1 MKAKME
7 KAQSLLL
14 IAVAMLALLG
24 LTAIA
29 IDGGNVY
36 RDRRQAP
43 NAADNA
49 ALDAALAITQN
60 QDWQQAASTRASQNG
75 YSTTVSGVWSKFI
88 TPLWRGLMQETLNMC
103 R

>member
-29 IDGGNVY
+29 IEGGTM
-36 RDRRQAP
+36 
-43 NAADNA
+43 
-49 ALDAALAITQN
+49 L
-60 QDWQQAASTRASQNG
+60 
-75 YSTTVSGVWSKFI
+75 
-88 TPLWRGLMQETLNMC
+88 
-103 R
+103 

>member
-7 KAQSLLL
+7 KAQSMLL

-36 RDRRQAP
+36 RDRRQAQ

-49 ALDAALAITQN
+49 ALAAAAAITQN
-60 QDWQQAASTRASQNG
+60 QDW
-75 YSTTVSGVWSKFI
+75 
-88 TPLWRGLMQETLNMC
+88 
-103 R
+103 